1 MTFSPQTRDLIH
13 SAIDEDLGK
22 AGDITSALLS
32 DPQRPAEALLRARDS
47 AGIVCGLAVVPAI
60 CDALSRRLATLLE
73 FAPRMRDGEAFK
85 PGATIAAL
93 SGARASLLAVER
105 TLLNFLARMT
115 AVATHTRRF
124 VDLARA
130 ESPAVEILDTR
141 KTLPG
146 WRELDRYAVRC
157 GGGKNHRDGLYDAV
171 LIKDNH
177 LAGVPVDHLA
187 DELRAMIGRIGER
200 PVRFVEVEVDTLE
213 QLEEALKVEP
223 IDVVLLDNFDEAN
236 LRRAVQLRNQ
246 VSRDRRPLLEASGR
260 VNLESVSRIAK
271 TGVERIS
278 IGALTHS
285 PPGVDLG
292 LDFRN

>member
-1 MTFSPQTRDLIH
+1 MNFSPQTRDLIH
-13 SAIDEDLGK
+13 AAIDEDLGK

-32 DPQRPAEALLRARDS
+32 DPQRPAEALLRARES
-47 AGIVCGLAVVPAI
+47 AGVVCGLALAPAI

-73 FAPRMRDGEAFK
+73 FTPRMLDGEAFK

-93 SGARASLLAVER
+93 SGPRASLLAVER

-157 GGGKNHRDGLYDAV
+157 GGGKNHRDGLHDAV

-177 LAGVPVDHLA
+177 LAGVPVARLA

-213 QLEEALKVEP
+213 QLEAALKVEP
-223 IDVVLLDNFDEAN
+223 IDVILLDNFGEAN
-236 LRRAVQLRNQ
+236 LRHAVQLRNH
-246 VSRDRRPLLEASGR
+246 VSRGRRPLLEASGR
-260 VNLESVSRIAK
+260 VNLESVGRIAK
-271 TGVERIS
+271 SGVERIS

-292 LDFRN
+292 LDFRR